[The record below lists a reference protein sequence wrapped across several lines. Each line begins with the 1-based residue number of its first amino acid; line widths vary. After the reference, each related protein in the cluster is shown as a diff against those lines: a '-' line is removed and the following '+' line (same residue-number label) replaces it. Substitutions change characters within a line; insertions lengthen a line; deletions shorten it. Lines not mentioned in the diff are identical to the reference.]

1 MFFQW
6 LSFPTIVRRACASDL
21 PGASPCSPPPL
32 VPPGGCNEEGG
43 LPPRAPRV
51 RPASSPSAVPPGGC
65 DSDARPP
72 AAAPRIGGGVSPV
85 IEEQLSHFC
94 PLKVIPLW
102 TSRGHTG
109 NAIVEFGRDWNGFR
123 NALAFEKY
131 FEAEG
136 YGKSDW
142 KQKRNQGSNLFGW
155 VARAEDHC
163 SPGLIGDH
171 LRKNADLKT
180 ITDLENEGTD
190 KNNKLVANLANQIEV
205 KNQYLQELEFRYNET
220 AVSLEKM
227 MAEREKLLQAYN
239 EEIRKMQQLAH
250 KHSQKII
257 VENQNLRSELE
268 SKIGELN
275 ARSKEL
281 DDLAVKSDHERR
293 DLEKEKQKNASK
305 SNHLKLATV
314 QQQRANEDVLRLVG
328 DQKREKQAALNK
340 ILKLEQQLEAKQ
352 MLELEIQQ
360 LKGKLEVMKHMPGH
374 EDSESMKKINKL
386 SEELQDKMD
395 ELDAMESLNQT
406 LVIKES
412 KSSSELQEARMEL
425 ENGLLDISGGLAH
438 IGIKRMGELDVEA
451 FSNACR
457 RNLSK
462 EDAEVTAAI
471 LCSKWE
477 AEIRNP
483 EWHPFRVIM
492 VGEMEKEIIDADD
505 AKLQELKE
513 EHGEEIYSLVTKAL
527 CEVNEHGAGTRYPVG
542 ELWNFREE
550 RKASLKEAV
559 QCVLRQWR
567 SNKRK
572 R

>member
-1 MFFQW
+1 MDYSSDDDSEISDSEIDEYEGKIYESLMSGDVKANSGESYSCLFC
-6 LSFPTIVRRACASDL
+6 SGKKKKDYTIHNLLQHASGV
-21 PGASPCSPPPL
+21 GA
-32 VPPGGCNEEGG
+32 
-43 LPPRAPRV
+43 APN
-51 RPASSPSAVPPGGC
+51 RPAKDKATHRALAKYLKDGLAGSLEPQPQLIAVEPQPLPNRNEKFVWPWMGVVANVPTEWKDG
-65 DSDARPP
+65 RQ
-72 AAAPRIGGGVSPV
+72 IGESGSRLK
-85 IEEQLSHFC
+85 EQLSHFC

-136 YGKSDW
+136 YVAPLIPTCMASAREFQWDCHTLGFRDSGKS
-142 KQKRNQGSNLFGW
+142 GCTVYSASG
-155 VARAEDHC
+155 
-163 SPGLIGDH
+163 
-171 LRKNADLKT
+171 
-180 ITDLENEGTD
+180 
-190 KNNKLVANLANQIEV
+190 
-205 KNQYLQELEFRYNET
+205 
-220 AVSLEKM
+220 
-227 MAEREKLLQAYN
+227 
-239 EEIRKMQQLAH
+239 
-250 KHSQKII
+250 
-257 VENQNLRSELE
+257 
-268 SKIGELN
+268 
-275 ARSKEL
+275 
-281 DDLAVKSDHERR
+281 
-293 DLEKEKQKNASK
+293 NASK

-412 KSSSELQEARMEL
+412 KSSTELQEARMEL

-492 VGEMEKEIIDADD
+492 VGGMEKEIIDADD

-527 CEVNEHGAGTRYPVG
+527 REINEHGAGTRYPVG